1 MPIRESERGRYA
13 ANWPEISTAAK
24 ERAGWRCEMCHAP
37 HKAIIC
43 RGTYGQA
50 IGSYMLPDGEVRC
63 EEDGAYEGHA
73 RGSEFVGRYLR
84 VILTTAHLDHQP
96 ENNDPGNLR
105 VLCQLHHLR
114 HDRPHHVA
122 MRRLNRATRL
132 GQGDLFA

>member
-1 MPIRESERGRYA
+1 MPIRESERARYP
-13 ANWPEISTAAK
+13 ANWHEISTAAK

-43 RGTYGQA
+43 RGEEND
-50 IGSYMLPDGEVRC
+50 IGAYMLPDGRVHDAETG
-63 EEDGAYEGHA
+63 EYLGMA

-96 ENNDPGNLR
+96 ENNHPSNLR

-114 HDRPHHVA
+114 HDREHHVA